1 MTDIQHINFI
11 GNIKKALGRADA
23 GLPPFEDLIQTVPNA
38 EDTELMK
45 TIQGRKHKERLSLLD
60 RMMEIGPTINMEIV
74 AAETETDIA
83 AAIASIAVDRKAEW
97 GHKKSI
103 VTWDHPLVN
112 SLQLPTAMTQLGIPV
127 ISLQPDSGARREQA
141 FRRQAET
148 ALIGVTSAD
157 FGIAETA
164 TLTMKNRAGQPLHV
178 SLLPSVHIAVIR
190 LEQIL
195 SNLKELYTLLK
206 WDPKQQT
213 EGITHS
219 MALITGPS
227 KTADIEA
234 TLVHGAHGP
243 RELVIFVLV

>member
-1 MTDIQHINFI
+1 MTDIDQIRFMDTIH
-11 GNIKKALGRADA
+11 KALNR
-23 GLPPFEDLIQTVPNA
+23 PESPRRPIEDLIQTAPNT
-38 EDTELMK
+38 EDTELIK
-45 TIQGRKHKERLSLLD
+45 IIQGRKRKDRLSLLN
-60 RMMEIGPTINMEIV
+60 RMMEIGPTINTEIV
-74 AAETETDIA
+74 AAKTEADIT
-83 AAIASIAVDRKAEW
+83 AAIANIAVGRNAEW
-97 GHKKSI
+97 GKQKSI

-112 SLQLPTAMTQLGIPV
+112 SLQLSTTMTPLGIPV
-127 ISLQPDSGARREQA
+127 ISSQPDSGAKKEEA
-141 FRRQAET
+141 FRRQSET

-157 FGIAETA
+157 FGLAETA
-164 TLTMKNRAGQPLHV
+164 TLTMKTRAGQSLHV
-178 SLLPSVHIAVIR
+178 SLLPSIHIAVIR

-195 SNLKELYTLLK
+195 ENFKELYTLLK

-219 MALITGPS
+219 MSLITGPS